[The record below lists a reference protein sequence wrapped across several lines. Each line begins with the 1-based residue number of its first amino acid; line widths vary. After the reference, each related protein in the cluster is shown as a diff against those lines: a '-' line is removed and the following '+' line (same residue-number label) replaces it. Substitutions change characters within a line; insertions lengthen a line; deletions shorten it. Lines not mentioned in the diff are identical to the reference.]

1 MSHPESE
8 QAEQQEKAP
17 PRRVL
22 VIDDEPVIGL
32 SCRRSLTPAGYEV
45 EAFEDAKAGLERAL
59 TDEFDV
65 VLVDLMMPGLS
76 GLEILRR
83 LKAAGVV
90 SEVVIITGH
99 STVESAVEAMKEGA
113 ADYVSKPFSP
123 SQLKMVLQKV
133 CERSALVR
141 ENVALRREL
150 ELHKGFEGIIGESRP
165 MERVFALCKRVAP
178 TDGTVLIIG
187 ESGTG
192 KEMIVR
198 AIHKLS
204 GRRDRP
210 LLACDC
216 SALAPTLLESELFG
230 HVKGSFS
237 GAVATKQGLFEAA
250 HRGTLFL
257 DEVSNLTLETQSK
270 LLRVLETQT
279 VRKVG
284 STEESKVDN
293 RLIAA
298 TNRDLG
304 ALVAEGTFREDLY
317 YRLNVV
323 PIQLPPLRDRKGDIP
338 KLAMAFL
345 ERCRKQHG
353 VAVKGFSPEAMAKL
367 ESYNWPGNVRE
378 LRNIVE
384 RMGILCEGDMIESW
398 HLPPEINRLPVHPT
412 AVHLPNNWEEFRKI
426 KKQARDVVG
435 EDLERRFLTQ
445 ALSRAEGNVSRAAKE
460 VGMQRTNFH
469 ALMRKYGLTSDISS

>member
-8 QAEQQEKAP
+8 QAEQRGESL

-45 EAFEDAKAGLERAL
+45 ESFEDPWAGLERAL

-65 VLVDLMMPGLS
+65 ILVDLMMPALS

-83 LKAAGVV
+83 VKAAGVV
-90 SEVVIITGH
+90 GEVVIITGH

-123 SQLKMVLQKV
+123 NQLRMVLEKV
-133 CERSALVR
+133 CERSALMR

-187 ESGTG
+187 DSGTG

-237 GAVATKQGLFEAA
+237 GAVATKQGMFEAA
-250 HRGTLFL
+250 HRGTLFM

-284 STEESKVDN
+284 STEETKVDI

-304 ALVAEGTFREDLY
+304 TLVADGAFREDLY

-353 VAVKGFSPEAMAKL
+353 VGVKGFSPEAMAKL

-384 RMGILCEGDMIESW
+384 RMGILCDGDMIESW

-445 ALSRAEGNVSRAAKE
+445 ALARAEGNVSRAAKE

-469 ALMRKYGLTSDISS
+469 ALMRKYGLTSEIGS

>member
-1 MSHPESE
+1 
-8 QAEQQEKAP
+8 
-17 PRRVL
+17 
-22 VIDDEPVIGL
+22 
-32 SCRRSLTPAGYEV
+32 
-45 EAFEDAKAGLERAL
+45 
-59 TDEFDV
+59 
-65 VLVDLMMPGLS
+65 
-76 GLEILRR
+76 
-83 LKAAGVV
+83 
-90 SEVVIITGH
+90 
-99 STVESAVEAMKEGA
+99 MKEGA

-123 SQLKMVLQKV
+123 NQLRMVLEKV
-133 CERSALVR
+133 CERSALMR

-187 ESGTG
+187 DSGTG

-237 GAVATKQGLFEAA
+237 GAVATKQGMFEAA
-250 HRGTLFL
+250 HRGTLFM

-284 STEESKVDN
+284 STEETKVDI

-304 ALVAEGTFREDLY
+304 TLVADGAFREDLY

-353 VAVKGFSPEAMAKL
+353 VGVKGFSPEAMAKL

-384 RMGILCEGDMIESW
+384 RMGILCDGDMIESW

-445 ALSRAEGNVSRAAKE
+445 ALARAEGNVSRAAKE

-469 ALMRKYGLTSDISS
+469 ALMRKYGLTSEIGS

>member
-8 QAEQQEKAP
+8 HAEQQEKSP
-17 PRRVL
+17 PRKVL

-45 EAFEDAKAGLERAL
+45 DSFEDPRAGLERAL

-65 VLVDLMMPGLS
+65 ILLDLMMPGLS

-83 LKAAGVV
+83 VKAAGVV
-90 SEVVIITGH
+90 GEVVIITGH
-99 STVESAVEAMKEGA
+99 STVESAVEAMQEGA

-123 SQLKMVLQKV
+123 NQLRMVLQKV
-133 CERSALVR
+133 CERSALMR

-150 ELHKGFEGIIGESRP
+150 EFHKGFEGIIGESRP

-187 ESGTG
+187 DSGTG

-257 DEVSNLTLETQSK
+257 DEVSNLTLETQAK

-284 STEESKVDN
+284 STEETQVDI

-304 ALVAEGTFREDLY
+304 ALVAEGAFREDLY

-353 VAVKGFSPEAMAKL
+353 IAVKGFSPEAMAKL

-378 LRNIVE
+378 LRNIIE

-445 ALSRAEGNVSRAAKE
+445 ALARAEGNVSRAAKE

-469 ALMRKYGLTSDISS
+469 ALMRKYGLTSEIGS

>member
-1 MSHPESE
+1 
-8 QAEQQEKAP
+8 
-17 PRRVL
+17 
-22 VIDDEPVIGL
+22 
-32 SCRRSLTPAGYEV
+32 
-45 EAFEDAKAGLERAL
+45 
-59 TDEFDV
+59 
-65 VLVDLMMPGLS
+65 
-76 GLEILRR
+76 
-83 LKAAGVV
+83 
-90 SEVVIITGH
+90 
-99 STVESAVEAMKEGA
+99 
-113 ADYVSKPFSP
+113 
-123 SQLKMVLQKV
+123 
-133 CERSALVR
+133 
-141 ENVALRREL
+141 
-150 ELHKGFEGIIGESRP
+150 
-165 MERVFALCKRVAP
+165 
-178 TDGTVLIIG
+178 
-187 ESGTG
+187 
-192 KEMIVR
+192 
-198 AIHKLS
+198 
-204 GRRDRP
+204 
-210 LLACDC
+210 
-216 SALAPTLLESELFG
+216 LLESELFG

-298 TNRDLG
+298 TNRDLA
-304 ALVAEGTFREDLY
+304 ALVADGTFREDLY

-353 VAVKGFSPEAMAKL
+353 IAVKGFSPEAMAKL

-384 RMGILCEGDMIESW
+384 RMCILCDGDMIESW